1 MANWTVLI
9 LMVFFSHAS
18 FAQTFVHGS
27 VWPVL
32 ERNMAEL
39 LQMRAAQLNTREIK
53 EQWQH
58 RAKQYS
64 DRPSAVALPRAVKS
78 SHHEYAPIAHAYQD
92 IKDNEGHLIAQAG
105 TSINVLA
112 RMPFYHPQLYFFNA
126 DDKAQMIYAQHIK
139 VTSNTKLILVAGS
152 IGDAQKAL
160 NQKVYFDQGGKLTAT
175 FGIKQVPAHVY
186 RKENVLQVREIKIK
200 GARA

>member
-1 MANWTVLI
+1 MANLIVLV
-9 LMVFFSHAS
+9 LMTFFTHAC
-18 FAQTFVHGS
+18 FAKSFVHGS
-27 VWPVL
+27 VWPVK

-39 LQMRAAQLNTREIK
+39 LQQRAGMLNTKEIQD
-53 EQWQH
+53 QWQSH
-58 RAKQYS
+58 ARQYY
-64 DRPSAVALPRAVKS
+64 DRPGTVALPRTTKTS
-78 SHHEYAPIAHAYQD
+78 RHEYAPIAHAYQD

-105 TSINVLA
+105 TSINVLQ

-126 DDKAQMIYAQHIK
+126 DDRAQMDYAKHIK

-160 NQKVYFDQGGKLTAT
+160 NQKVYFDQEGKFSST

-186 RKENVLQVREIKIK
+186 RQGDVLQVHEIKIK
-200 GARA
+200 GTRA

>member
-1 MANWTVLI
+1 MANWTTLI
-9 LMVFFSHAS
+9 LIVFFTQAG
-18 FAQTFVHGS
+18 FAKPFVHGS

-32 ERNMAEL
+32 ERNMADF
-39 LQMRAAQLNTREIK
+39 LQQRAARLNTQAIQD
-53 EQWQH
+53 QWQH
-58 RAKQYS
+58 RASQYY
-64 DRPSAVALPRAVKS
+64 DRPGSVALPRALKS
-78 SHHEYAPIAHAYQD
+78 SRHEYIPIAHAYQD

-105 TSINVLA
+105 TSINVLS

-126 DDKAQMIYAQHIK
+126 DDKAQMSYAQHIN

-152 IGDAQKAL
+152 VGDAQKAL
-160 NQKVYFDQGGKLTAT
+160 NQTVYFDQGGKLSST

-186 RKENVLQVREIKIK
+186 RLGDVLQVHEIKIK